1 MGTFTEDVFF
11 IIQLAR
17 ICVAFHCF
25 ASSCLDYELNWACVK
40 SIRHPPSFRHLDSS
54 VNLTLVEKHRT
65 KVCEAYESGLCSL
78 QFDGSVTST
87 ITEVTCSS
95 GTSTRSRSRPSS
107 DIAMTA
113 SVTECMCPV
122 ELLS

>member
-1 MGTFTEDVFF
+1 MVATLIVDEAFTKARQWGPSQKTYFF

-17 ICVAFHCF
+17 ICVTFHCF
-25 ASSCLDYELNWACVK
+25 ASSCLDYELNWTCVN
-40 SIRHPPSFRHLDSS
+40 SVRHPPSFRHLDSS

-87 ITEVTCSS
+87 ATEVTCSS
-95 GTSTRSRSRPSS
+95 GTAHVLDPARALT
-107 DIAMTA
+107 
-113 SVTECMCPV
+113 
-122 ELLS
+122 